1 VGLWVLTPFLWVF
14 FMPNIKNK
22 DKGYISLYRSIQEHY
37 LYPNHRKFTEFEA
50 WVDMLLLA
58 NHKEADILIGMQKVK
73 IGRGEFL
80 TSELKLSLRWMWG
93 RDRVRN
99 FLKLLVNDKMIFKN
113 SSSKFTMIT
122 ICNYDGYQNSLTTKQ
137 QQGNNKATTR
147 QQQDD
152 TNNNDNND
160 NNDNNENKEE
170 GCQSLKTLTEQK
182 NNIEKRE
189 REFKESL
196 FPYVEKYG
204 KDMIR
209 KFFDYWTEPNKSKTK
224 MRFEMQNTWDTG
236 RRLMKWASREQNKSQ
251 QQQQHRPGMDLM
263 DIEDIEIL
271 PL

>member
-1 VGLWVLTPFLWVF
+1 MYYFSHDYGARNDPKLIKL
-14 FMPNIKNK
+14 FMSEGHAG
-22 DKGYISLYRSIQEHY
+22 KGIYWDIIEMLYEQGGY
-37 LYPNHRKFTEFEA
+37 
-50 WVDMLLLA
+50 LLLSEIPTYAFELRTECDRIA
-58 NHKEADILIGMQKVK
+58 NVLRLYDLFENDGEKVW
-73 IGRGEFL
+73 
-80 TSELKLSLRWMWG
+80 SESVLRRLKLREEKSMKAAKSALKRW
-93 RDRVRN
+93 D
-99 FLKLLVNDKMIFKN
+99 
-113 SSSKFTMIT
+113 
-122 ICNYDGYQNSLTTKQ
+122 
-137 QQGNNKATTR
+137 KATEN
-147 QQQDD
+147 QQVNANALR
-152 TNNNDNND
+152 THCEGNAIK
-160 NNDNNENKEE
+160 ERKGKERKGKEIKEIKEKEE
-170 GCQSLKTLTEQK
+170 LCQVSKNLTAQK

-236 RRLMKWASREQNKSQ
+236 RRLITWASREQNKSQ